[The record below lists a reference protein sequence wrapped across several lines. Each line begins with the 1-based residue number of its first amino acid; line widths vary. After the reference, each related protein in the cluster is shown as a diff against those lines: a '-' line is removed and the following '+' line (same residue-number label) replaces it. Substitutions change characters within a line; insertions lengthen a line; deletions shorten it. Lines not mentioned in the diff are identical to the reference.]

1 MGSHSSEPLKHTKLY
16 AAGLGLLLVLF
27 LLVFNRNTILQYY
40 FPEKK
45 LQVKAND
52 AYNLARA
59 ENIWNIKHADSMSN
73 IAKNG
78 DLVLVTGTDALSNSF
93 RYFNTKDKSYSQ
105 AGLVFFENNTPM
117 VYYIQLKEHHPE
129 VTLQRDSLVNFIA
142 PGYHSGFAIYRFD
155 LNPKQLIQLY
165 DTVLNCYKANVGYD
179 ASFNLATDS
188 VMYNT
193 EFVYKMLIAA
203 SKDSS
208 YFSTSELLGK
218 PYVAVDDLFLSPHA
232 KMICKIKYK
241 QRIQ

>member
-1 MGSHSSEPLKHTKLY
+1 MAAHSSEPLKHTKLY
-16 AAGLGLLLVLF
+16 AAGLGLLLIVF
-27 LLVFNRNTILQYY
+27 LLVFNRNTIMHYY

-45 LQVKAND
+45 MQVKVSD
-52 AYNLARA
+52 AYNVARA
-59 ENIWNIKHADSMSN
+59 ENEWNIKHVDSMSS

-105 AGLVFFENNTPM
+105 AGLLFFENNTPM
-117 VYYIQLKEHHPE
+117 VYYIQLKAHQPDI
-129 VTLQRDSLVNFIA
+129 TLQRDSLKNFIA

-155 LNPKQLIQLY
+155 LSPKQLLLLY
-165 DTVLNCYKANVGYD
+165 DTVLHCYKTNLGYD
-179 ASFNLATDS
+179 ATFNLATDS

-203 SKDSS
+203 SKDST
-208 YFSTSELLGK
+208 YFSTSEILGK
-218 PYVAVDDLFLSPHA
+218 PYVAVDDLFLSAHT